1 MVRRPPSADTR
12 RSLFQRAE
20 RWFQRGRAALLESLP
35 CGQGCT
41 HCCHGPFA
49 ITLLDQLELRQGL
62 KTLPAQ
68 IQDDI
73 HARARRQVETMEA
86 AFPDLHQSPYLD
98 EWEERES
105 DDLVNQ
111 FSDLPCPA
119 LSSNGRCLVYAY
131 RPLTCR
137 MMGLPVESHGLV
149 HGACEV
155 QTFVPVIR
163 LSEALRQE
171 EDRLAETEA
180 GLIDKQRQITSNDG
194 EEVLLPYGFL
204 SPSVA

>member
-1 MVRRPPSADTR
+1 MNVRVAVI
-12 RSLFQRAE
+12 LIL
-20 RWFQRGRAALLESLP
+20 ALATYSTASLP
-35 CGQGCT
+35 
-41 HCCHGPFA
+41 
-49 ITLLDQLELRQGL
+49 
-62 KTLPAQ
+62 
-68 IQDDI
+68 
-73 HARARRQVETMEA
+73 
-86 AFPDLHQSPYLD
+86 
-98 EWEERES
+98 